1 MVSSE
6 AFRLYKGSDTMYNTL
21 DIIDFE
27 IEQLYQQ
34 WKTEEDENTKKYLFE
49 LMEKKKEEY
58 NKIEKELEKQL
69 EEQWGWY

>member
-6 AFRLYKGSDTMYNTL
+6 AIRLHKGSDMMYNTL

-34 WKTEEDENTKKYLFE
+34 WKTEENENTKKYLFE